1 MLRRAAIATASSAL
15 MATGLLVAPAEAA
28 PAAATPAAQELRIED
43 APRLVG
49 ELGTDRTGGAYLD
62 RATGKVVVNVTD
74 KAAGQEVADAGGVAR
89 LVEHSSAELEDAT
102 SALNVSVDIPGTT
115 WGTDANT
122 NQVVVQADS
131 TVSAADYAE
140 LREKATE
147 LGSAVRV
154 QRMEG
159 RIAKT
164 ISGGNYIRSDDG
176 LQCSVGFNV
185 RDKSNN
191 DSLFFLTAGH
201 CTVGATGVSDW
212 RDGNG
217 TYVGYDAGG
226 FYPGNDFGLVRHYNA
241 NISKPGNV
249 YEHDGTYQNITH
261 SRDPGD
267 GESICRS
274 GYRTGKKCGTVLD
287 LNVTVNYGDGNVT
300 GLFSSTACSLPG
312 DSGGPVYH
320 GDAALGLHSGY
331 NESGPCRGYH
341 QKVNEALAWYGMEVY

>member
-1 MLRRAAIATASSAL
+1 MPLPMLRRAVITTASCAL
-15 MATGLLVAPAEAA
+15 MATGLLAAPAEAA
-28 PAAATPAAQELRIED
+28 PELRIED
-43 APRLVG
+43 APGLVR
-49 ELGTDRTGGAYLD
+49 ELGADRTGGAYLD
-62 RATGKVVVNVTD
+62 RATGKVVVTITD
-74 KAAGQEVADAGGVAR
+74 EAARDEVVEAGGVAR
-89 LVEHSSAELEDAT
+89 VVEHSAAELGDAT
-102 SALNVSVDIPGTT
+102 SALNRDVNIPGTT
-115 WGTDANT
+115 WGTDAQT
-122 NQVVVQADS
+122 NQVVVEADS
-131 TVSAADYAE
+131 SVSEAEYASLRKKAA
-140 LREKATE
+140 E

-212 RDGNG
+212 YDGND

-226 FYPGNDFGLVRHYNA
+226 YYPGNDFGLIRHYNA

-267 GESICRS
+267 GESVCRS
-274 GYRTGKKCGTVLD
+274 GYRTGKECGTVLE

-331 NESGPCRGYH
+331 NTSGPCRGYH